1 MYVSIR
7 TVQRDSRSK
16 HTSTYIYM
24 YQVGLKLIVK
34 WIFN

>member
-1 MYVSIR
+1 
-7 TVQRDSRSK
+7 
-16 HTSTYIYM
+16 M